1 MSVIEMP
8 LRARRPS
15 LARSEP
21 ASVSKHPAVP
31 HDFATDSIAK
41 MKEAWEKHEAQQE
54 ADQQMA
60 AIHRELE
67 MVTLKCEHVAKLHDR
82 GGQAVLMFEVAKARL
97 KAALFPTA

>member
-8 LRARRPS
+8 LRARRPT

-21 ASVSKHPAVP
+21 ASVSKHPAVS
-31 HDFATDSIAK
+31 HDFATDVAK
-41 MKEAWEKHEAQQE
+41 MRADAEKREAELE

-67 MVTLKCEHVAKLHDR
+67 MVTLKAEHVAKLHDR
-82 GGQAVLMFEVAKARL
+82 AGQAVLMFEVAKARI
-97 KAALFPTA
+97 KAALFPQ

>member
-21 ASVSKHPAVP
+21 ASVSKHPSVP
-31 HDFATDSIAK
+31 HDFATDAIAK
-41 MKEAWEKHEAQQE
+41 MRADAEKREAEHE

-67 MVTLKCEHVAKLHDR
+67 MVTLKAEHVAKLHGR
-82 GGQAVLMFEVAKARL
+82 EGQAVLMFEVAKARI
-97 KAALFPTA
+97 KAALFPQ

>member
-21 ASVSKHPAVP
+21 ASVSKHPSVP
-31 HDFATDSIAK
+31 HDFAADAIAK
-41 MKEAWEKHEAQQE
+41 MKADAEKREAEQE

-67 MVTLKCEHVAKLHDR
+67 MVTLKAEHVAKLHDR
-82 GGQAVLMFEVAKARL
+82 AGQAVLMFEVAKARI
-97 KAALFPTA
+97 KAALFPQ

>member
-1 MSVIEMP
+1 MSVIELP

-21 ASVSKHPAVP
+21 ASVSKHPAVG
-31 HDFATDSIAK
+31 HDFATDAIAK
-41 MKEAWEKHEAQQE
+41 MRADAEKREAEQE

-67 MVTLKCEHVAKLHDR
+67 MVALKAEHVARLHGR
-82 GGQAVLMFEVAKARL
+82 EEHAVFMFETARARL
-97 KAALFPTA
+97 KSALFPQ

>member
-1 MSVIEMP
+1 MSVIDLP
-8 LRARRPS
+8 LRARRPT

-31 HDFATDSIAK
+31 HDFATDAIAK
-41 MKEAWEKHEAQQE
+41 MRADAEKREAEQE

-67 MVTLKCEHVAKLHDR
+67 MVTLKAEHVAKLHDR
-82 GGQAVLMFEVAKARL
+82 GGQAVLMFEVAKVRI
-97 KAALFPTA
+97 KAALFP

>member
-31 HDFATDSIAK
+31 HDFAADAIAK
-41 MKEAWEKHEAQQE
+41 MRADAEKREAEQE

-60 AIHRELE
+60 YIHRELE
-67 MVTLKCEHVAKLHDR
+67 MVTLKAEHVAKLHDR
-82 GGQAVLMFEVAKARL
+82 AGQAVLMFEVAKARI
-97 KAALFPTA
+97 KAALFPQ